1 MSSDLLGSSR
11 SQIRGFGVRQYY
23 ASKNK
28 YGEEREEEEEKDV
41 ENDGDT

>member
-1 MSSDLLGSSR
+1 MLLNLRG
-11 SQIRGFGVRQYY
+11 GFGVRQYY

-28 YGEEREEEEEKDV
+28 YGKEKEEEEEEDV

>member
-1 MSSDLLGSSR
+1 MLLNLRGS
-11 SQIRGFGVRQYY
+11 FGVRQYY

-28 YGEEREEEEEKDV
+28 YGEEKEEEEEEEEEEEDV